1 MKTSKFLVFRIGEQ
15 KLALRTNFILNIIE
29 NAKVGY
35 RFNNETLTDENVNML
50 LKFKGLDIPLI
61 KLEEKL
67 GIKNSIHEEDK
78 SVLVIEIQINCQP
91 KLAGI
96 LISEVIEVVEFE
108 DFFAFPYIPV
118 KKTTNTDI
126 REGIIVINNESIL
139 VINSSKIGEQNTY
152 EFSDISKISLY
163 AN

>member
-35 RFNNETLTDENVNML
+35 RFDNDTKDQNANML

-61 KLEEKL
+61 KLEQKL
-67 GIKNSIHEEDK
+67 GLKNSKNEIDK
-78 SVLVIEIQINCQP
+78 SVLVIELQINCQP

-96 LISEVIEVVEFE
+96 LISEVLEVVEFE

-139 VINSSKIGEQNTY
+139 VINSSKIAEQNTY
-152 EFSDISKISLY
+152 EFSEISKISLY